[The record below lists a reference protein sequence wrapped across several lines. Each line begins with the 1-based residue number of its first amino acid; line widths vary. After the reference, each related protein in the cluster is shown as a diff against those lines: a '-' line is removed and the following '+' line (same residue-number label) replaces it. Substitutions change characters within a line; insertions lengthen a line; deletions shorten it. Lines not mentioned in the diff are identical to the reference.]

1 MKSLLNIATITG
13 IALACCQN
21 ASYSQNSR
29 SSCEKNITRQHSQS
43 IIGAGILKST
53 PAQRALYKA
62 HEVKIERMEN
72 QGSEDLMVGDYR
84 DAVAVYQNL
93 IKSNNQYICYK
104 EDLAY
109 ALLGM
114 GNKLQAMQVLHDAY
128 YANGNNLYTSG
139 CDRRAYSTYAL
150 LEDEAGN
157 WKEAVLAY
165 SLAGVESKD
174 VNNAP
179 YGIPN
184 FNKTGGYGVPNIDI
198 VFSADKPEPVL
209 LAAAAHAVIGV
220 TLSFPN
226 NIITGNDGHN
236 HAYDQSIAQL
246 QRAVAL
252 APNWPIGWY
261 YLGVTLKRANRSQQA
276 TEAFNQAVKTAGT
289 NKKLLKLIN
298 W

>member
-1 MKSLLNIATITG
+1 MKSLLIITTIAG
-13 IALACCQN
+13 ILLAYSQN
-21 ASYSQNSR
+21 ASYSKNNS
-29 SSCEKNITRQHSQS
+29 SSCEKNITQVHVQS
-43 IIGAGILKST
+43 LIGPRILKTT
-53 PAQRALYKA
+53 PAQRALSDAYEA
-62 HEVKIERMEN
+62 KIDRMIH
-72 QGSEDLMVGDYR
+72 QGSEDLRVCDYR
-84 DAVAVYQNL
+84 DAAIEYRKL
-93 IKSNNQYICYK
+93 IKTDPPCADYK

-165 SLAGVESKD
+165 SLAGVCSKD

-179 YGIPN
+179 YGTPN
-184 FNKTGGYGVPNIDI
+184 FNKTGNHGVPNIDI
-198 VFSADKPEPVL
+198 VFSPDKPQPVL